1 MATLGFSFLGVFLVT
16 RSGAPVDT
24 LRYDK
29 VRCLLAW
36 LVVES
41 NRPHRRE
48 RLAALFWPDL
58 PIARARQNLSQA
70 LYLVRKGLDPAARK
84 PSCLAIT
91 SRTVQFVADA
101 GCEVDVFRFADL
113 GAADSYSGWED
124 AAALYCGAFLEG
136 LAIDESTE
144 FEEWLLLQRE
154 YYARMAASLFARLAH
169 HCAASGDYDAAL
181 GWAQRWLALDPWQE
195 EAHRTIMSVLAA
207 AGRRCD
213 ALAHYAMC
221 RQMLLDGLGAEP
233 SAATIALYEEIDHE
247 RFVVSFVS
255 APREPIPAL

>member
-16 RSGAPVDT
+16 RGGAPVDT

-70 LYLVRKGLDPAARK
+70 LYLLRKGLDPAVGK

-101 GCEVDVFRFADL
+101 SCEVDVFRFADL
-113 GAADSYSGWED
+113 GAADSQADWGD

-136 LAIDESTE
+136 LAIEKSTE

-154 YYARMAASLFARLAH
+154 YYARMAATLFARLVRH
-169 HCAASGDYDAAL
+169 YTASGDYDVAL

-195 EAHRTIMSVLAA
+195 EAHRTIMSVLAV

-213 ALAHYAMC
+213 ALAHYATC
-221 RQMLLDGLGAEP
+221 RQVLLDGLGAEP
-233 SAATIALYEEIDHE
+233 SAATTAFYEEIDHE
-247 RFVVSFVS
+247 RFVVSS
-255 APREPIPAL
+255 ASVPRESIHAL